1 MYVLVLRT
9 IWSFESQKK
18 KMKKMKVRRVKR
30 LECYVVVKNQQKT
43 RLTKARNQL
52 ADLVDKK
59 GLGLGSLAT
68 KTEIRK
74 AVFKVESEF
83 NIIIKLIYNLN
94 EIIAFEDGDEITDI
108 DEIIKALDKEVEEL
122 TDIVDIAVKRAKEQ
136 YNNC

>member
-1 MYVLVLRT
+1 MLR
-9 IWSFESQKK
+9 SRKK
-18 KMKKMKVRRVKR
+18 SA
-30 LECYVVVKNQQKT
+30 KT

-83 NIIIKLIYNLN
+83 NIIIKLIYNLK
-94 EIIAFEDGDEITDI
+94 ETIALEDGDEHTDI
-108 DEIIKALDKEVEEL
+108 DEIIEAPL
-122 TDIVDIAVKRAKEQ
+122 TKK
-136 YNNC
+136 